1 MKPIIP
7 MSIVLLALLAPT
19 VHAQASEQSPLSEQA
34 LEAKRSA
41 RVGAALD
48 LTAAQ
53 EKAFWPLYE
62 SYRAEVATINGRR
75 FKLTMDF
82 MDRRGSLTDD
92 EAQAMLAD
100 YLGIESAYVSL
111 LQSYAQK
118 FSTVLPPAK
127 VLLLFQTEDELDG
140 NLGTEVAAPN
150 PPLGG

>member
-7 MSIVLLALLAPT
+7 MTIVLLALLVPT

-140 NLGTEVAAPN
+140 NLGTEIAAPN